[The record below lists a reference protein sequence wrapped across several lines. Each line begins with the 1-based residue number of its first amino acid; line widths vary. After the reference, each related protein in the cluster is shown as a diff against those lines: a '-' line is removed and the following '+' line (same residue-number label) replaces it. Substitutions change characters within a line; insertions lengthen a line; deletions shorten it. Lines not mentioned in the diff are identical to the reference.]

1 MKTLLWFSG
10 GLFTTLFGSH
20 QSQHWCIQLWGLG
33 SLVTLTGPWV
43 HQQRKGLDAPTDC
56 SNNSRQYAEADS
68 DCATGYNTTAE
79 YRVGSCYLPFSLA
92 QELNTFNSVL
102 SLVADPTCGVGSK
115 ENKPLAIASGASFP
129 LCLLHHTGPT
139 DQFSRQAALICGV
152 GSHTLFSLALDFIG
166 FYSQLYSTV
175 VLQTDQGTGVGSL
188 TNFSLAL
195 SICLGTSLDPRNLH
209 WSGVGSQ
216 QHFSL
221 ALADRVNFS
230 FILPYLKNALIS
242 SPIAALTFAALFT
255 GKLGDLQAEFYCT
268 GLFLFSS
275 SSLNCVG
282 GLFPIFFA
290 PAEVSLIAKDKR
302 HPIFF
307 APAEVSLA
315 NTDTPVLDCTASETL
330 RDLKLEAH
338 CNNLILKFFTCADSH
353 FPIFFDPANDCGA
366 DKRFTGLV
374 CLAQVGTLILVVLCC
389 TRLSQFVSPKAAGTP
404 SFGLSSIKK
413 GAPEVRSENNRTSC
427 KHTCVSV
434 PCLLSSKDTQLANG
448 LYCGPPIW
456 LSAQNLFSNFWCKPG
471 PNSRG
476 RSAAI
481 TARTCSRFVL
491 SFCCLILILATT
503 IGSTR
508 SEGCILVM
516 EDAEVSHTHVHTPGS
531 HVDAKPH
538 DTRPETC
545 GHAKRWLPATRQIV
559 KRSLKRAYARSLQ
572 HGISWYR
579 GRSYTPHD
587 FPRALRDSYQPPPQK
602 PPGMSKPLITC
613 NELHT
618 DKQRFRVLNW
628 NAGGIGAFRVDEL
641 KVWMLNQ
648 CIEVAFI
655 TETRWCFENTW
666 MDENFHFIHTGDP
679 SHKGMGILCILA
691 KHFCPANCLRWR
703 PVVPGRLLHVQVQH
717 ASRCVDLVGCYQ
729 HTSVATRQCQQHRE
743 QLWAQLDSFLH
754 GLVQRNILVLAGDF
768 NCDLL
773 QSTSHSG
780 PDQFYWNRTLTR
792 GATHADNGRFTTIL
806 RDHGLTALNSWQ
818 PHLGP
823 TFVHADTCSRIDFII
838 TRKHVADGAA
848 KQVTYAWDAPFQ
860 GPTGHVPMVANLRKQ
875 WFQTKRAQN
884 E

>member
-56 SNNSRQYAEADS
+56 SNNSRQSAEADS

-221 ALADRVNFS
+221 ALADRVNFA

-255 GKLGDLQAEFYCT
+255 GKLGDVQAEFYCT

-290 PAEVSLIAKDKR
+290 PAEVSLIATDKR

-338 CNNLILKFFTCADSH
+338 CNNLILKIFTCADSH
-353 FPIFFDPANDCGA
+353 FPIF
-366 DKRFTGLV
+366 
-374 CLAQVGTLILVVLCC
+374 LIPRTIVV
-389 TRLSQFVSPKAAGTP
+389 
-404 SFGLSSIKK
+404 
-413 GAPEVRSENNRTSC
+413 
-427 KHTCVSV
+427 
-434 PCLLSSKDTQLANG
+434 
-448 LYCGPPIW
+448 
-456 LSAQNLFSNFWCKPG
+456 
-471 PNSRG
+471 
-476 RSAAI
+476 
-481 TARTCSRFVL
+481 
-491 SFCCLILILATT
+491 
-503 IGSTR
+503 
-508 SEGCILVM
+508 
-516 EDAEVSHTHVHTPGS
+516 
-531 HVDAKPH
+531 
-538 DTRPETC
+538 
-545 GHAKRWLPATRQIV
+545 
-559 KRSLKRAYARSLQ
+559 
-572 HGISWYR
+572 
-579 GRSYTPHD
+579 
-587 FPRALRDSYQPPPQK
+587 
-602 PPGMSKPLITC
+602 
-613 NELHT
+613 
-618 DKQRFRVLNW
+618 
-628 NAGGIGAFRVDEL
+628 
-641 KVWMLNQ
+641 
-648 CIEVAFI
+648 
-655 TETRWCFENTW
+655 
-666 MDENFHFIHTGDP
+666 
-679 SHKGMGILCILA
+679 
-691 KHFCPANCLRWR
+691 
-703 PVVPGRLLHVQVQH
+703 
-717 ASRCVDLVGCYQ
+717 
-729 HTSVATRQCQQHRE
+729 
-743 QLWAQLDSFLH
+743 
-754 GLVQRNILVLAGDF
+754 
-768 NCDLL
+768 
-773 QSTSHSG
+773 
-780 PDQFYWNRTLTR
+780 LTR
-792 GATHADNGRFTTIL
+792 GSQDLF
-806 RDHGLTALNSWQ
+806 AL
-818 PHLGP
+818 L
-823 TFVHADTCSRIDFII
+823 
-838 TRKHVADGAA
+838 K
-848 KQVTYAWDAPFQ
+848 
-860 GPTGHVPMVANLRKQ
+860 
-875 WFQTKRAQN
+875 
-884 E
+884 